1 MSYSSSE
8 TPFSNSNWLEG
19 EIVGSTPT
27 GNRGPSIEEFEDC
40 CKLETAS
47 CRPSIE
53 EFDDIFFICFAKYH
67 VACV

>member
-8 TPFSNSNWLEG
+8 TPFSDSNWLEG

-40 CKLETAS
+40 CKL
-47 CRPSIE
+47 
-53 EFDDIFFICFAKYH
+53 
-67 VACV
+67 